1 MKKTYIVPS
10 LVTMNIQV
18 NQFLAASP
26 IDTENN
32 KASLNSTFA
41 TENGTAGARGWFDDD
56 EED

>member
-10 LVTMNIQV
+10 LVTMNIQT

-56 EED
+56 ED